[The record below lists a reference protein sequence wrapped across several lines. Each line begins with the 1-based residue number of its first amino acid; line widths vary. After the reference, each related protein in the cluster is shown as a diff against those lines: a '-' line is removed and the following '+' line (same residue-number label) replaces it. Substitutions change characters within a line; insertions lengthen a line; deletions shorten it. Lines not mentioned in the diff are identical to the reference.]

1 MLGLPCQD
9 ARIVI
14 FAITIGRS
22 SAYLPLL
29 VMCAHSACRAINMLR
44 LNMQQEQADMRG
56 SIDPTDAFSLADLS
70 RIGGLDIRWVDDNN
84 GIGALVVLSWP
95 SLELVFQHTISV
107 STQVP

>member
-1 MLGLPCQD
+1 
-9 ARIVI
+9 
-14 FAITIGRS
+14 
-22 SAYLPLL
+22 
-29 VMCAHSACRAINMLR
+29 MCAHSACRAINMLR

-70 RIGGLDIRWVDDNN
+70 RIGGLDIQWVDDNN

-95 SLELVFQHTISV
+95 SLDLVFHNTISV